1 MINSS
6 SDKQCKRYQPIQ
18 SRYIEQPQ
26 PDEIVSSNTDLDQND
41 QQIRLRH
48 QRTSRKKGSIKI
60 RNLDIDSDIIKED
73 ISQENKSDQESDG
86 GYIQNRNIQL
96 AFTPNNEEEVESP
109 FKGRGHQNSDRLYR
123 INDIRTQNFNPQQ
136 YSTSKLPKD
145 HDSSKAEIT
154 IKSYKNLNSAN
165 SLYSPT
171 KGSQNLIQSENN
183 IYENYNVFQRLILY
197 HVFSFMREMKTLLKT
212 SVQKININH
221 LPKQAVSDSIQFN
234 LKILYQQIKNNEY
247 QNFNA
252 STLFKIFFWKINKL
266 MTLLIVFLAMLE
278 TYSRFIMA
286 ILTETLISAVE
297 NQNIGDAYIQ
307 AFALAVLSLIALMSK
322 HFQQYI
328 ISNAAT
334 KMRMILINLIYDRI
348 IELHSSQIAHLNI
361 GKIMNLVSSDL
372 NVIEYQLA
380 YIYQV
385 TVIPGSLLLT
395 SIILWLRF
403 DGPIGLIAILFCGI
417 LYPLQIIIQKVN
429 KTILLKTRKLQDQ
442 RIQQTNTVIEGIKY
456 IKMYVWESIFEK
468 KIMSLRE
475 KEFLYY
481 LNIHVLNLIDRSFNF
496 SVHIWGSF
504 CFILFLYFNN
514 IPLSISSIMGT
525 IQLMSMIKYYCIF
538 QVSYAFQAL
547 MNFSVIFQR
556 VSDILKYQS
565 NNLTTIDCYNKTT
578 FTGYDLQHQPIQQLI
593 QERGRGLNRKGS
605 INLQST
611 TLLTIYQYFGRWQ
624 KDGIPAINGI
634 NLDIK
639 SGEIVAVIGKV
650 GSGKST
656 LLSAI
661 LQDVPFYEG
670 MINQQRKL
678 KLAYV
683 EQDPFIYAGS
693 IRENILF
700 GKEYDYT
707 LYLKVLEVS
716 CLDQDILSF
725 KQGDKTE
732 IGEKGTNLS
741 GGQKARL
748 SLARALY
755 QMADLYLFD
764 DPLSAVDS
772 KVANK
777 IFDNAIKDFI
787 FKFQP
792 NYRPSLIRS
801 HQAFLSQLPSV
812 ILVTHQI
819 SFALE
824 CDYVIILD
832 GGKIIH
838 QGPKNKIKKHI
849 LETSN
854 IESNNTNIEKPNLIR
869 SLKIRRPSKLISRV
883 VTQITKINKEEHT
896 PQLYVAEDQIQ
907 QDASLSTYKRYFS
920 YWKPFLLIFLI
931 LCQNIASEIINNY
944 YYKEMAQFKQDDT
957 QNNEIV
963 FKNASIL
970 VIGSYINNV
979 IKYFLNIFGV
989 LTSNNIIHNK
999 MLKTLIRSPIEYF
1012 DTNPSGRLINRFSTD
1027 LSLADTQIQQTIT
1040 DIFEQGSQF
1049 IVSLV
1054 TIAILQPYFTFPAL
1068 FTVASTVFIFRI
1080 TRIVISQLKICDL
1093 ISRSPLFD
1101 QFKISIY
1108 GVTQIRINENY
1119 SWIKDKFLKLSNQS
1133 MQANL
1138 LFLYSQKCFGFYIDL
1153 FGQFANITGIFLII
1167 FMIDDPKIFSQ
1178 ALLLL
1183 STFNTQAGTLRQF
1196 MAFDSMMNSINRMF
1210 EICDIEIEDQ
1220 SKQLCDL
1227 EVQIWPRLGTIQ
1239 FSNVEMQY
1247 RKNTPFVL
1255 KGMSFNIKDKEKI
1268 GIVGRTGS
1276 GKSSIIYSLFR
1287 MTEIEEEGT
1296 ISIDDQDIKKIALN
1310 KLRQEISIIPQ
1321 VPFLFKGTLR
1331 ENLDPLRKFDDNKII
1346 TALIE
1351 TGLDGFLQ
1359 LLPEELNHEIDP
1371 DLFSIGQKQLICLSR
1386 VLLNKKKILV
1396 LDEAT
1401 ANVDMIT
1408 DCLIQQIIKEKFNDC
1423 TILTIAHRL
1432 NTIADYDRIFVL
1444 DDGKVLEQGHPYELL
1459 VQNPKIST
1467 YINSDSVF
1475 AKMVLQTG
1483 SKNSSQIYGIARK
1496 CYQKYHDI
1504 GSRSNCNSK
1513 IFDVSPS
1520 SINEFNF

>member
-6 SDKQCKRYQPIQ
+6 PDQQCQRYKPIK
-18 SRYIEQPQ
+18 SRYIEQVQ
-26 PDEIVSSNTDLDQND
+26 PDESLSSNNDIDQND
-41 QQIRLRH
+41 QQIRQRS
-48 QRTSRKKGSIKI
+48 QRTLRKKGSIRI

-73 ISQENKSDQESDG
+73 ISEENKSDQESDV
-86 GYIQNRNIQL
+86 GYTQNRNIQV
-96 AFTPNNEEEVESP
+96 AFTPNNEEEAQNP
-109 FKGRGHQNSDRLYR
+109 FKTPGHQYSDSLWKV
-123 INDIRTQNFNPQQ
+123 NNVGSHHFDLQQNGTPKQ
-136 YSTSKLPKD
+136 SKD
-145 HDSSKAEIT
+145 HDSPKAEIT

-165 SLYSPT
+165 SLYSPQ
-171 KGSQNLIQSENN
+171 KGSQMLIQSEDT
-183 IYENYNVFQRLILY
+183 IYSNFNVFQRLVLF
-197 HVFSFMREMKTLLKT
+197 HVFTFMREMKQLLST
-212 SVQKININH
+212 SVHKINFYH
-221 LPKQAVSDSIQFN
+221 LPKQAVNDSIQFN
-234 LKILYQQIKNNEY
+234 LKILYQQIKNNE
-247 QNFNA
+247 QSNLTTA
-252 STLFKIFFWKINKL
+252 TLFKLFFWRINKL
-266 MTLLIVFLAMLE
+266 VTLLVILLAMTE
-278 TYSRFIMA
+278 TYSRFVMA

-297 NQNIGDAYIQ
+297 NQNIGDAYMQ
-307 AFALAVLSLIALMSK
+307 ACALALLSLVALMSK
-322 HFQQYI
+322 HFQQYL

-348 IELHSSQIAHLNI
+348 IELHSSQISQLNI
-361 GKIMNLVSSDL
+361 GKIMNLVSSDF
-372 NVIEYQLA
+372 NVIEYQLS
-380 YIYQV
+380 YVYQIA
-385 TVIPGSLLLT
+385 VIPGSLLLT

-417 LYPLQIIIQKVN
+417 LYPLQILIQKAN
-429 KTILLKTRKLQDQ
+429 KSILLKTRKLQDQ

-456 IKMYVWESIFEK
+456 IKMYVWESVFEK
-468 KIMSLRE
+468 KIYQLRN

-481 LNIHVLNLIDRSFNF
+481 FNIHILNLIDRSFNF

-504 CFILFLYFNN
+504 GFILFLYCYD

-556 VSDILKYQS
+556 VSEILKQQ
-565 NNLTTIDCYNKTT
+565 NNALTTIDLYNKTT
-578 FTGYDLQHQPIQQLI
+578 FTAYDLQHQPIQLL
-593 QERGRGLNRKGS
+593 QERTRGLNRKGS
-605 INLQST
+605 LNLQSA
-611 TLLTIYQYFGRWQ
+611 TLLTVFQYYGRWH
-624 KDGIPAINGI
+624 KDAIPTISGI

-661 LQDVPFYEG
+661 LQDVPYYEG

-683 EQDPFIYAGS
+683 EQDPFIYTGS

-700 GKEYDYT
+700 GKDYDYT

-716 CLDQDILSF
+716 CLDQDILAF
-725 KQGDKTE
+725 RQGDKTE
-732 IGEKGTNLS
+732 IGEKGANLS
-741 GGQKARL
+741 GGQRARL

-755 QMADLYLFD
+755 SMADLYLFD

-772 KVANK
+772 KVAGK

-801 HQAFLSQLPSV
+801 HQAFISQTPSV
-812 ILVTHQI
+812 MLATHQI

-832 GGKIIH
+832 SGKIIH
-838 QGPKNKIKKHI
+838 QGPKNKIRKHI
-849 LETSN
+849 LEQSN
-854 IESNNTNIEKPNLIR
+854 IQASTKNLENPQKIR
-869 SLKIRRPSKLISRV
+869 QLKIRRPSRLISKV
-883 VTQITKINKEEHT
+883 VNQMTKTNKEET
-896 PQLYVAEDQIQ
+896 PSLYVGEDQNQ
-907 QDASLSTYKRYFS
+907 QDATSATYRRYFS
-920 YWKPFLLIFLI
+920 YWKPCLLIFVI
-931 LCQNIASEIINNY
+931 LCQNVASEIINNY
-944 YYKEMAQFKQDDT
+944 YYKEMASFKQD
-957 QNNEIV
+957 QYYNNDIV

-970 VIGSYINNV
+970 VIGAYVNNV

-999 MLKTLIRSPIEYF
+999 MLKRLIRSPIEYF

-1027 LSLADTQIQQTIT
+1027 LSLADSQIQQTIT
-1040 DIFEQGSQF
+1040 DIFEQGAQF
-1049 IVSLV
+1049 LVSLI
-1054 TIAILQPYFTFPAL
+1054 TIAILQPYFTFPAF
-1068 FTVASTVFIFRI
+1068 FTVASTVLIFRA

-1101 QFKISIY
+1101 QFKISVY

-1138 LFLYSQKCFGFYIDL
+1138 MFLYSQRCFGFYIDL
-1153 FGQFANITGIFLII
+1153 FGQFANIAGIFLII
-1167 FMIDDPKIFSQ
+1167 AMVDDPTIFSQ

-1220 SKQLCDL
+1220 SKQQCDL

-1239 FSNVEMQY
+1239 FQNVEMQY
-1247 RKNTPFVL
+1247 RKNTPYVL
-1255 KGMSFNIKDKEKI
+1255 KGMSFNIKDKEKV

-1276 GKSSIIYSLFR
+1276 GKSSIIQTLFR
-1287 MTEIEEEGT
+1287 LTEIEEEGH
-1296 ISIDDQDIKKIALN
+1296 INIDDQDIKKIALN

-1321 VPFLFKGTLR
+1321 VPFIFKGTLR
-1331 ENLDPLRKFDDNKII
+1331 ENLDPLKRFDDQKILN
-1346 TALIE
+1346 TLAE
-1351 TGLDGFLQ
+1351 TGLESFLQ
-1359 LLPEELNHEIDP
+1359 LLPDGLNHEMDP

-1408 DCLIQQIIKEKFNDC
+1408 DCLIQQIIKDKFNDC

-1432 NTIADYDRIFVL
+1432 NTIADYDRVL
-1444 DDGKVLEQGHPYELL
+1444 VLEDGKVLEQGHPYELL

-1467 YINSDSVF
+1467 YINSDSTF

-1496 CYQKYHDI
+1496 CYQKTHDI
-1504 GSRSNCNSK
+1504 GSRSNGNSK
-1513 IFDVSPS
+1513 IFEVSPS

>member
-1 MINSS
+1 MINTSP
-6 SDKQCKRYQPIQ
+6 DKQCKRYQPIQ
-18 SRYIEQPQ
+18 SRYIEQVQ
-26 PDEIVSSNTDLDQND
+26 PDETVSSNNDLDQND
-41 QQIRLRH
+41 QQIRLRI
-48 QRTSRKKGSIKI
+48 QRTLRKKGSIRI

-73 ISQENKSDQESDG
+73 ISEENKSDQESDG
-86 GYIQNRNIQL
+86 GYMNNRNMQV
-96 AFTPNNEEEVESP
+96 AFTPNNEEEAQNP
-109 FKGRGHQNSDRLYR
+109 FKAQGHQYSASLWRVNNIGSQQFDQQ
-123 INDIRTQNFNPQQ
+123 QNGTPKQ
-136 YSTSKLPKD
+136 PKD
-145 HDSSKAEIT
+145 HDSQKAEIT

-165 SLYSPT
+165 SLYSPQ
-171 KGSQNLIQSENN
+171 KGSQMLIQSEDTIYQNFN
-183 IYENYNVFQRLILY
+183 IFQTLILY
-197 HVFSFMREMKTLLKT
+197 HIFSFMREMKRLLQT
-212 SVQKININH
+212 SVQKINFNH
-221 LPKQAVSDSIQFN
+221 LPKQAVNDSIQFN

-247 QNFNA
+247 SNLTA
-252 STLFKIFFWKINKL
+252 LTLFKIFFWRINKL
-266 MTLLIVFLAMLE
+266 VTLLIIFLAMTE
-278 TYSRFIMA
+278 TYSRFVMA

-297 NQNIGDAYIQ
+297 DNKIGDAYIQ
-307 AFALAVLSLIALMSK
+307 ACALALLSLLALMSK
-322 HFQQYI
+322 HFQQYM

-334 KMRMILINLIYDRI
+334 KIRMILINLIYDRI
-348 IELHSSQIAHLNI
+348 IELHSSQISQLNI
-361 GKIMNLVSSDL
+361 GKIMNLVSSDF
-372 NVIEYQLA
+372 NVIEYQLS
-380 YIYQV
+380 YVYQIA
-385 TVIPGSLLLT
+385 VIPGSLLLT

-403 DGPIGLIAILFCGI
+403 DGPIGLIAIIFCAI
-417 LYPLQIIIQKVN
+417 LYPLQILIQKAN
-429 KTILLKTRKLQDQ
+429 KAILLKTRKLQDQ

-456 IKMYVWESIFEK
+456 IKMYVWESTFEK
-468 KIMSLRE
+468 KINQLRS

-481 LNIHVLNLIDRSFNF
+481 LNIHILNLIDRSFNF

-504 CFILFLYFNN
+504 CFILFLYYYN

-556 VSDILKYQS
+556 VSEILKQQ
-565 NNLTTIDCYNKTT
+565 NNTLTTIDLYNKTT
-578 FTGYDLQHQPIQQLI
+578 FTAYDLQHQPIQQLL
-593 QERGRGLNRKGS
+593 QERTRGLNRKGS
-605 INLQST
+605 LNLQSA
-611 TLLTIYQYFGRWQ
+611 TLLTFFQYYGRWH
-624 KDGIPAINGI
+624 KDGIPAISGI

-661 LQDVPFYEG
+661 LQDIPFYEG

-683 EQDPFIYAGS
+683 EQDPFIYTGS

-700 GKEYDYT
+700 GKDYDYT

-716 CLDQDILSF
+716 CLDQDILAF

-732 IGEKGTNLS
+732 IGEKGANLS
-741 GGQKARL
+741 GGQRARL

-755 QMADLYLFD
+755 SMADLYLFD

-772 KVANK
+772 KVAGK

-801 HQAFLSQLPSV
+801 HQAFISQIPSV
-812 ILVTHQI
+812 ILATHQI

-832 GGKIIH
+832 LGKIIH
-838 QGPKNKIKKHI
+838 QGPKNKIKKYI
-849 LETSN
+849 LEQSN
-854 IESNNTNIEKPNLIR
+854 IQSSNKNIENPQLIR
-869 SLKIRRPSKLISRV
+869 QLKIRRPSRLTSKV
-883 VTQITKINKEEHT
+883 VNQMTKTNKEET
-896 PQLYVAEDQIQ
+896 PSLYVAEDQNQ
-907 QDASLSTYKRYFS
+907 QDASTSTYRRYFS
-920 YWKPFLLIFLI
+920 YWKPCLLIVII
-931 LCQNIASEIINNY
+931 LCQNVASEIINNY
-944 YYKEMAQFKQDDT
+944 YYKEMASFKQDQY
-957 QNNEIV
+957 QNNDVV

-970 VIGSYINNV
+970 VIGAYVNNV

-999 MLKTLIRSPIEYF
+999 MLKRLIRSPIEYF

-1027 LSLADTQIQQTIT
+1027 LSLADSQIQQTIT
-1040 DIFEQGSQF
+1040 DIFEQGAQF
-1049 IVSLV
+1049 LVSLI

-1068 FTVASTVFIFRI
+1068 FTVASTIAIFRA

-1101 QFKISIY
+1101 QFKISVY

-1119 SWIKDKFLKLSNQS
+1119 SWIKEKFLKLSNQS

-1138 LFLYSQKCFGFYIDL
+1138 IFLYSQRCFGFYIDL
-1153 FGQFANITGIFLII
+1153 FGQFANIAGIFLII
-1167 FMIDDPKIFSQ
+1167 AMVDDPTIFSQ

-1220 SKQLCDL
+1220 NKQLCDL

-1239 FSNVEMQY
+1239 FQNVEMQY

-1255 KGMSFNIKDKEKI
+1255 KGMNFSIKDKEKI
-1268 GIVGRTGS
+1268 GVVGRTGS
-1276 GKSSIIYSLFR
+1276 GKSSIIQSLFR
-1287 MTEIEEEGT
+1287 LTDIEEEGI
-1296 ISIDDQDIKKIALN
+1296 ISIDGQDIKKIALS

-1321 VPFLFKGTLR
+1321 VPFIFKGTLR
-1331 ENLDPLRKFDDNKII
+1331 ENLDPLNKFDDIKILN
-1346 TALIE
+1346 TLAE
-1351 TGLDGFLQ
+1351 TGLESFLQ
-1359 LLPEELNHEIDP
+1359 LLPDGLNHLMDP

-1408 DCLIQQIIKEKFNDC
+1408 DCVIQQIIKEKFNDC

-1444 DDGKVLEQGHPYELL
+1444 EDGKVLEQGHPYELL

-1467 YINSDSVF
+1467 YINSDSTF

-1496 CYQKYHDI
+1496 CYQKNHDI

>member
-6 SDKQCKRYQPIQ
+6 PDQQCKIYKPIKP
-18 SRYIEQPQ
+18 RYIQQAQ
-26 PDEIVSSNTDLDQND
+26 PDQIVSSNYDLDQND
-41 QQIRLRH
+41 YEIRLRH
-48 QRTSRKKGSIKI
+48 QRAFRKKGSIRI

-73 ISQENKSDQESDG
+73 ISQENKSEQESDIA
-86 GYIQNRNIQL
+86 YIQNRNIQVAL
-96 AFTPNNEEEVESP
+96 TPNNEEEAYCP
-109 FKGRGHQNSDRLYR
+109 FKICGHQHSESLWRANNIKNQHFDH
-123 INDIRTQNFNPQQ
+123 QQ
-136 YSTSKLPKD
+136 YTIPKQPKQ
-145 HDSSKAEIT
+145 HDSPKAENT

-171 KGSQNLIQSENN
+171 KGSQILIQSENTIYQNFN
-183 IYENYNVFQRLILY
+183 IFQRLVLY
-197 HVFSFMREMKTLLKT
+197 HVFNFMREIKTLLQT

-221 LPKQAVSDSIQFN
+221 LPKQAINDSIQFN
-234 LKILYQQIKNNEY
+234 LKILYQQIKNHEY
-247 QNFNA
+247 QNF
-252 STLFKIFFWKINKL
+252 STLTLFKIFFWRINKL
-266 MTLLIVFLAMLE
+266 MTILIIFLAMVE
-278 TYSRFIMA
+278 TYSRFVMA
-286 ILTETLISAVE
+286 ILTETLISAV
-297 NQNIGDAYIQ
+297 QSKKIGDAYIQ
-307 AFALAVLSLIALMSK
+307 AFALALLSLIALISK

-328 ISNAAT
+328 ISNSAT

-348 IELHSSQIAHLNI
+348 IELHSSQIAQLNV

-380 YIYQV
+380 YVYQIA
-385 TVIPGSLLLT
+385 VIPGSLLLT

-403 DGPIGLIAILFCGI
+403 DGPIGLIAILFCAI
-417 LYPLQIIIQKVN
+417 LYPLQILIQKAN
-429 KTILLKTRKLQDQ
+429 KVILLKTRKLQDQ
-442 RIQQTNTVIEGIKY
+442 RISQTNTVIEGIKY
-456 IKMYVWESIFEK
+456 IKMYVWECIFEK
-468 KIMSLRE
+468 KIMSLRD
-475 KEFLYY
+475 KEFIYY
-481 LNIHVLNLIDRSFNF
+481 LNIHILNLIDRSFNY

-504 CFILFLYFNN
+504 CFILFLYYNN

-547 MNFSVIFQR
+547 MNFGVIFQR

-565 NNLTTIDCYNKTT
+565 NNLTTIDFYNKTT
-578 FTGYDLQHQPIQQLI
+578 FTAYDLQHQPIQQLI
-593 QERGRGLNRKGS
+593 QERSRGLNRKGS
-605 INLQST
+605 INLQSA
-611 TLLTIYQYFGRWQ
+611 TLLTVFQYFGRWH
-624 KDGIPAINGI
+624 KDGIPAISGI

-661 LQDVPFYEG
+661 LQDVPYYEG

-683 EQDPFIYAGS
+683 EQDPFIYTGS

-716 CLDQDILSF
+716 CLDQDVLSF
-725 KQGDKTE
+725 QQGDKTE

-772 KVANK
+772 KVASK
-777 IFDNAIKDFI
+777 IFDFAIKDFI

-792 NYRPSLIRS
+792 NYRPSMIRS
-801 HQAFLSQLPSV
+801 HQAFLYQIPSV
-812 ILVTHQI
+812 ILATHQI

-832 GGKIIH
+832 AGKIIH
-838 QGPKNKIKKHI
+838 QGPKNKIRKHI
-849 LETSN
+849 LESSN
-854 IESNNTNIEKPNLIR
+854 IQSSNKNIENPHLIR
-869 SLKIRRPSKLISRV
+869 SLKIRRPSKLISKV
-883 VTQITKINKEEHT
+883 VNQITKIYKEDT
-896 PQLYVAEDQIQ
+896 PQLYVAEDQNQ
-907 QDASLSTYKRYFS
+907 QDASYSTYKRYFS
-920 YWKPFLLIFLI
+920 YWRPYILIFII
-931 LCQNIASEIINNY
+931 LCQNVASEIINNY
-944 YYKEMAQFKQDDT
+944 YYKEMAQFKQEDT

-963 FKNASIL
+963 FKNAGIL
-970 VIGSYINNV
+970 VIGAYINNV

-999 MLKTLIRSPIEYF
+999 MLKRLIRSPIEYF

-1040 DIFEQGSQF
+1040 DIFEQGAQF
-1049 IVSLV
+1049 FVSLV

-1068 FTVASTVFIFRI
+1068 FTVGSTILIFRI
-1080 TRIVISQLKICDL
+1080 TRTVISQLKICDL

-1119 SWIKDKFLKLSNQS
+1119 SWIKDKFLKFSNQS

-1138 LFLYSQKCFGFYIDL
+1138 LFLYSQRCFGFYIDL

-1167 FMIDDPKIFSQ
+1167 SMIDDPKIFSQ

-1210 EICDIEIEDQ
+1210 EICDIEIEDYN
-1220 SKQLCDL
+1220 KQVCDL

-1255 KGMSFNIKDKEKI
+1255 KGMNFNIKDKEKI

-1276 GKSSIIYSLFR
+1276 GKSSIIQSLFR
-1287 MTEIEEEGT
+1287 LIEIEEDGL

-1331 ENLDPLRKFDDNKII
+1331 ENLDPLRKFDDIKISN
-1346 TALIE
+1346 TLIQ
-1351 TGLDGFLQ
+1351 TGLEGFLQ
-1359 LLPEELNHEIDP
+1359 LLPNGLNHEIDP
-1371 DLFSIGQKQLICLSR
+1371 DLFSNGQKQLICLSR

-1483 SKNSSQIYGIARK
+1483 SKNSGQIYGIARK
-1496 CYQKYHDI
+1496 CYQKTHDI
-1504 GSRSNCNSK
+1504 GSRTNCNSK